1 MPISTRLADRVRRQA
16 ARLVREAGR
25 ARSGRVDG
33 VHQAR
38 VASRRLREMLA
49 LAASVTDGDARSLAR
64 DAKRVGRVLGPL
76 RELDVSS
83 TVWREPRYEV
93 PWAPTLLTRLDRAV
107 ERERSRL
114 VPQMRTTIDRLAGAR
129 LLHRADT
136 LASALVAAN
145 GDKAI
150 SAALVRS
157 IRARSRALERAIDAA
172 GTVYA
177 HEALHEVRI
186 AAKKFRYSLELVG
199 GLSKLRTAVALR
211 HLKVQ
216 QDLLGRL
223 HDLQVVQDRVQALA
237 TEPGVTRG
245 ILRAIKAAAAD
256 LEREC
261 RALHAEFVSGVAR
274 LRELVVSLRTRV
286 ELENVHP
293 RPGRMSTR
301 SDPARLDRLRRR
313 LTRASDE

>member
-186 AAKKFRYSLELVG
+186 AAKKFRYSLELVVEDAD
-199 GLSKLRTAVALR
+199 R
-211 HLKVQ
+211 
-216 QDLLGRL
+216 GR
-223 HDLQVVQDRVQALA
+223 
-237 TEPGVTRG
+237 
-245 ILRAIKAAAAD
+245 AAAPHGATG
-256 LEREC
+256 L
-261 RALHAEFVSGVAR
+261 AGTA
-274 LRELVVSLRTRV
+274 
-286 ELENVHP
+286 P
-293 RPGRMSTR
+293 RPSGRAGPSPGAGIR
-301 SDPARLDRLRRR
+301 ARGHSRDSSRHQGCCGGSRTGVPCSSCGVRQRRR
-313 LTRASDE
+313 QTS